1 MNTRA
6 VNNTINHLPSP
17 TKKRYFIVFLLFI
30 SVVINYLDR
39 ANLSIAAPQMM
50 KEIGFSTEQLGW
62 IFSSWGWAYSAMQV
76 PCGWLV
82 DRYKP
87 KYLLA
92 TFLGLWSIATV
103 LLGSSHYW
111 GAENAFFII
120 LGLRFLIGVLEAPS
134 YPINNRVVTAW
145 IPENERASSIAIY
158 TSGQFIGLAVLTPTL
173 AWIMTNWGWSA
184 VFEVTGVIGLI
195 WALIWFVKYNDP
207 KEFKGISQQELDLIE
222 MNGAATDLGTE
233 EHDTSGHFVKDLI
246 FILTRRKIL
255 GICIGQFAL
264 GNATIFFLTWFP
276 TYLVQYHGMSFI
288 KAGFMASL
296 PFLCGCLGVLSSGFT
311 SDFLLRK
318 GYSLAI
324 SRKTPIIAG
333 LLLTSTIIGAE
344 LFQNPIAVTIFMSIA
359 FFATGLASIT
369 WSLVSSIAPK
379 RLIGLTGGVFNLT
392 GGLSAIITPVVI
404 GYLAGDTGSFM
415 APLLYI
421 SGVSLIGA
429 LSYIFIVGKVER
441 VLDYK

>member
-1 MNTRA
+1 MDTVKANPA
-6 VNNTINHLPSP
+6 SKP

-50 KEIGFSTEQLGW
+50 KELGFTPEQLGW
-62 IFSSWGWAYSAMQV
+62 MFSSWGWAYSAMQV

-92 TFLGLWSIATV
+92 VFLALWSLATV

-120 LGLRFLIGVLEAPS
+120 VGLRFLVGVLEAPS

-158 TSGQFIGLAVLTPTL
+158 TSGQFIGLALLTPVL
-173 AWIMTNWGWSA
+173 AWILTNWGWSA
-184 VFEVTGVIGLI
+184 VFEVTGGIGII
-195 WALIWFVKYNDP
+195 WAIVWFVKYNDP
-207 KEFKGISQQELDLIE
+207 KEFKGISQEELDLIE
-222 MNGAATDLGTE
+222 ENGAVTDLGSDKQTE
-233 EHDTSGHFVKDLI
+233 PGSFWKDLF

-255 GICIGQFAL
+255 GICLGQFAL

-276 TYLVQYHGMSFI
+276 TYLVEYHGMSFV

-296 PFLCGCLGVLSSGFT
+296 PFLCGCLGVLSSGFF

-318 GYSLAI
+318 GYSLAVA
-324 SRKTPIIAG
+324 RKTPIIAG

-344 LFQNPIAVTIFMSIA
+344 FFQNPAAVTAFMSIA

-379 RLIGLTGGVFNLT
+379 RLIGFTGGVFNLT
-392 GGLSAIITPVVI
+392 GGLAAIITPIVI
-404 GYLAGDTGSFM
+404 GYLAGDTGSFL
-415 APLLYI
+415 APLIYI
-421 SGVSLIGA
+421 SSVSLIGA
-429 LSYIFIVGKVER
+429 LSYLFIVGKVER
-441 VLDYK
+441 VADYK